1 MHRYSA
7 RSFVLGCLAAA
18 LPNTAWSQGSL
29 AITGVTVIDGTGRA
43 PIHGATILIREG
55 TIVAVGP
62 SRLIPVPRGA
72 ERIKADGRFV
82 IAGLWDAHV
91 HLLAA
96 YRALLAEADRKGLLV
111 AGHQPNEPVGL
122 AGALA
127 AGQRSIEHI
136 ENLGELEKLPA
147 PSRDSVVQGFATF
160 GRFAPESLTAARVA
174 GTTAEPGQATVTE
187 ELRAFWR
194 AGMALKPFDPPPE
207 EMRKIADGG
216 LAGMRRLRTAAV
228 KVMAGTDLAV
238 LNLYPGVSL
247 HEELAFLVD
256 SLGLTPLEAIQAA
269 TVEPARSFRI
279 SNTIGTIEPGRAA
292 DLLILS
298 ANPLTD
304 IRNTRRIETVILR
317 GRVVRPNSSH

>member
-1 MHRYSA
+1 MQSSRSA
-7 RSFVLGCLAAA
+7 SRSEPL
-18 LPNTAWSQGSL
+18 
-29 AITGVTVIDGTGRA
+29 
-43 PIHGATILIREG
+43 
-55 TIVAVGP
+55 
-62 SRLIPVPRGA
+62 
-72 ERIKADGRFV
+72 
-82 IAGLWDAHV
+82 AGLGV
-91 HLLAA
+91 EILKLRNSPPPAA

-228 KVMAGTDLAV
+228 KVMAGTDLGGGSSG
-238 LNLYPGVSL
+238 PI
-247 HEELAFLVD
+247 HRTDLA
-256 SLGLTPLEAIQAA
+256 G
-269 TVEPARSFRI
+269 
-279 SNTIGTIEPGRAA
+279 
-292 DLLILS
+292 
-298 ANPLTD
+298 
-304 IRNTRRIETVILR
+304 
-317 GRVVRPNSSH
+317 

>member
-147 PSRDSVVQGFATF
+147 PSRDSVVQGFAKAEIWFTPTLGATF

-187 ELRAFWR
+187 ELRVFWR

-228 KVMAGTDLAV
+228 KVMAGTDL
-238 LNLYPGVSL
+238 G
-247 HEELAFLVD
+247 
-256 SLGLTPLEAIQAA
+256 G
-269 TVEPARSFRI
+269 
-279 SNTIGTIEPGRAA
+279 G
-292 DLLILS
+292 
-298 ANPLTD
+298 
-304 IRNTRRIETVILR
+304 
-317 GRVVRPNSSH
+317 